1 VARGPVW
8 GAGKIG
14 LRQMMTTDGW
24 YDNFR
29 VWAVK

>member
-1 VARGPVW
+1 MTRGGVW
-8 GAGKIG
+8 GKGHIG
-14 LRQMMTTDGW
+14 LRQMLNTDGW